1 MNRLLLAGISLVGL
15 SGVATAA
22 DMPLKA
28 PPPPPVPAWSWTG
41 FYAGLNGG
49 YSFGRDPFMQNDPD
63 QGGLFSQTPSMVT
76 PRGGLFGGQ
85 LGYNWQLNHVV
96 LGLEGDAQWAHQDS
110 TSCAVTCF
118 YDNITNEFTASTMRQ
133 KLDWFATARARVGWA
148 NDGYLLYVTGG
159 PAWGRV
165 SETDTLNFE
174 ILAPAAQSFAR
185 TLTGSAIG
193 GGIEARVW
201 GNWTA
206 KVEYLHLNLGSMT
219 NIANL
224 TFQPVGPVAAGPF
237 TLTTTSSVRDDIIRV
252 GVNYKFAG
260 TAIDPVPAAAA
271 LALPV
276 KAAAAVWSWTG
287 FYLGINGGYGVGSD
301 PFSQMQLVAGTLLVD
316 STFMNAKVA
325 PAGGLFGGQAGYNWQ
340 TGHVV
345 LGIESDAQWTNQ
357 HGVSCGIECTA
368 VGFAP
373 NTFTTVDQRLRW
385 LATVR
390 GRLGWANDGYLL
402 YVTGGGAFGGI
413 DETDSLP
420 TNPNAASFSQNR
432 SGWTAGGGIEARLWG
447 NWTGKLEYLHFDLG
461 SMTNTFNY
469 MFGGAP
475 LTLSTTSAIRDD
487 VVRAGLNYKIGG

>member
-1 MNRLLLAGISLVGL
+1 MKWLFLTGISLVGL
-15 SGVATAA
+15 SSVATAA

-28 PPPPPVPAWSWTG
+28 PPPPPVAAWSWAG
-41 FYAGLNGG
+41 FYAGLDGG

-63 QGGLFSQTPSMVT
+63 QGGLFSQTPSVVT

-85 LGYNWQLNHVV
+85 LGYNWQFNNVV
-96 LGLEGDAQWAHQDS
+96 LGVEGDAQWARQNS
-110 TSCAVTCF
+110 TSCAITCF
-118 YDNITNEFTASTMRQ
+118 YFNVTNEFTGSTERQ
-133 KLDWFATARARVGWA
+133 RLDWFATARARLGWA

-159 PAWGRV
+159 PAWGGIR
-165 SETDTLNFE
+165 ETDTLNFE
-174 ILAPAAQSFAR
+174 ILAPAAESFDR

-219 NIANL
+219 NIAHL
-224 TFQPVGPVAAGPF
+224 TFQTAGGLTAGPF

-252 GVNYKFAG
+252 GLNYQILPG
-260 TAIDPVPAAAA
+260 PVGAVSATAAA
-271 LALPV
+271 LAMPV
-276 KAAAAVWSWTG
+276 KAPIAVWSWTG

-301 PFSQMQLVAGTLLVD
+301 PFSQMQLAGGAPFV
-316 STFMNAKVA
+316 STVFDAKVA
-325 PAGGLFGGQAGYNWQ
+325 PVGGLFGGQAGYNWQ

-345 LGIESDAQWTNQ
+345 LGVEGDADWANQ
-357 HGVSCGIECTA
+357 HSTSCGIECTS
-368 VGFAP
+368 GFAP

-390 GRLGWANDGYLL
+390 GRLGWANDGYLF

-469 MFGGAP
+469 AFGGFP
-475 LTLSTTSAIRDD
+475 FTLSTTSAIRDD